1 MVIIDYFGTGS
12 RTQKERASKI
22 CKSCNDVSVQVLNKD
37 DRLDVL
43 INKIKSVYAK
53 DMNTLVFMV
62 YDKFENS
69 RISADYWLH

>member
-1 MVIIDYFGTGS
+1 MFYKQRIPEPRAYISLYLVFAIAEELVILVSNIVIIDYFRTRS

-43 INKIKSVYAK
+43 
-53 DMNTLVFMV
+53 
-62 YDKFENS
+62 
-69 RISADYWLH
+69 